1 MAFSTFLEINHTLHP
16 VCNSVYVRDEFI
28 TYVSGAWANASV
40 RQDLQVT
47 GSLVFQALRSLCDLT
62 KYWTSSYLE
71 QFYLSQYIGT
81 HPTPVDLLQSQSESL
96 VRQFISSTTN
106 NFLLSLRLVRDIS
119 QANGLLSALFTNYY
133 LALDVIYLA
142 STPLEYNDQCS
153 CSANSSCIE
162 ESVIFSN
169 TSNSTY
175 WVIPGFY
182 RGCFIV
188 EALLQSHLGC
198 FFDQACLETF
208 HSRLLSDHTMNTTA
222 LDQADL
228 TKFAPNTTVGAI
240 LDELMVETWNW
251 SAVYGKYFGACQPK
265 ECTYTMTGRNDAIYI
280 VTTVIGLI
288 GGLVTVLKFVV
299 PRLVVLLMRR
309 RETNAGNYWRSHWRT
324 HDAYVV
330 LTRDERDHSEA
341 YIVFFVF
348 ESSSKSYGMLMYFPE
363 V

>member
-1 MAFSTFLEINHTLHP
+1 MQVVKTVTIRAPTLADYDDLYQQHPQTLSCPCTQISMIYSTFLEINHTLHP
-16 VCNSVYVRDEFI
+16 VCSSVYVRDEFI
-28 TYVSGAWANASV
+28 RYLSSANSSGLRALDFVKTCSA
-40 RQDLQVT
+40 T
-47 GSLVFQALRSLCDLT
+47 FQALNTLCRLVADLVST
-62 KYWTSSYLE
+62 NRE
-71 QFYLSQYIGT
+71 QFYLSNYVASFAT
-81 HPTPVDLLQSQSESL
+81 TPTLLQSQSASL
-96 VRQFISSTTN
+96 VQQFIASTTN
-106 NFLLSLRLVRDIS
+106 NILLSLRLIRNMT
-119 QANGLLSALFTNYY
+119 QANNLLSALFTNYI
-133 LALDVIYLA
+133 LVKFPFFELVIPTEMTY
-142 STPLEYNDQCS
+142 SDGCS
-153 CSANSSCIE
+153 CAFHSSCITNATMFL
-162 ESVIFSN
+162 ESADP
-169 TSNSTY
+169 TD
-175 WVIPGFY
+175 WVLPGFY

-309 RETNAGNYWRSHWRT
+309 RETNAGNYLPRSRKN
-324 HDAYVV
+324 A
-330 LTRDERDHSEA
+330 R
-341 YIVFFVF
+341 
-348 ESSSKSYGMLMYFPE
+348 
-363 V
+363 